1 VTNRERVLV
10 RHPEAFMSDSGR
22 IWKSPAEYMLALA
35 VKGKHPTETEW
46 FLGNGWVNAAARLE
60 SK

>member
-1 VTNRERVLV
+1 
-10 RHPEAFMSDSGR
+10 MSDSGR